1 MSTILRTLLFS
12 VIFLCSYHCL
22 FASDSTKVRTCKIL
36 LTNGKEFVGEIV
48 AEDSVAIVIKN
59 EFMDSQILKSR
70 VRQITYFAA
79 GESGSEERVFVPE
92 KKENN
97 TEVTIGAT
105 FGTPAVGNIR
115 VGVRT
120 EKLAFHYSGGYWGDV
135 FGFQLN
141 PMLLLSKDE
150 KTYHYLSALIGYSH
164 LKSEQIYRIGPYT
177 IIDEGVNWLYGGV
190 GYVFNTRGFFL
201 ELGLSAGTGSFT
213 SPQLMFQI
221 GYVN

>member
-1 MSTILRTLLFS
+1 MSTILRTLLLS
-12 VIFLCSYHCL
+12 VILLCSYHCL
-22 FASDSTKVRTCKIL
+22 FAGDSTKVRTCKIL

-59 EFMDSQILKSR
+59 EFMESQILKSR

-79 GESGSEERVFVPE
+79 GESASEEYTVIPV
-92 KKENN
+92 KKEKDS
-97 TEVTIGAT
+97 EVIIGAT

-115 VGVRT
+115 VGVRS
-120 EKLAFHYSGGYWGDV
+120 EKAAFHFSGGYWGEV

-150 KTYHYLSALIGYSH
+150 KTYHYLSALLGYSH
-164 LKSEQIYRIGPYT
+164 LESERIYRIGQYT
-177 IIDEGVNWLYGGV
+177 IIDEGLNWLYGGV

-201 ELGLSAGTGSFT
+201 ELGLSAGSGSFT